1 MLFRLK
7 KQTSKSAAETNSNTG
22 SKIWE
27 VERRVSKKNTVKKQI
42 KDSKGKILQDSKE
55 IINRVQQLPYV
66 VCA

>member
-7 KQTSKSAAETNSNTG
+7 KQTSKNVAETNSNTG

-27 VERRVSKKNTVKKQI
+27 VKRRVRKKNTAKKPI

-55 IINRVQQLPYV
+55 IISRVQQLPYV
-66 VCA
+66 VCT

>member
-7 KQTSKSAAETNSNTG
+7 KQTSKNVAETNSNTG

-27 VERRVSKKNTVKKQI
+27 VKRRVRKKNTVKKPI

-55 IINRVQQLPYV
+55 IISRVQQLPYV
-66 VCA
+66 VCT

>member
-7 KQTSKSAAETNSNTG
+7 KQTSKSVAETNSNTG

-27 VERRVSKKNTVKKQI
+27 VKRRVSKKNTVKKQI